1 MNAENMGS
9 GMTIRPRVK
18 VPSDVSKMMP
28 ARNPRH
34 LPPIWTPIKN
44 VTPTQ
49 KVTANALGTR
59 AANSLTPKIFIDAAR
74 AQ

>member
-34 LPPIWTPIKN
+34 VPPICAPMRN

-49 KVTANALGTR
+49 NVTASALGTR
-59 AANSLTPKIFIDAAR
+59 AANSLTPKIFIEAAR